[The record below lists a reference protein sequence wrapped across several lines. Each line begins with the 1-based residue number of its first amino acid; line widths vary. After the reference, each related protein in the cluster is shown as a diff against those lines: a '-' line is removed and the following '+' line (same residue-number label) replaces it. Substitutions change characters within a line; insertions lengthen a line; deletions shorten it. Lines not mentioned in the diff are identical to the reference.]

1 MIDLPWP
8 TLLALALTLVLAY
21 SVYGLCGFGAN
32 IVAMPLLAHL
42 LPLRFAV
49 PMLVL
54 LDLCA
59 GVILVRKN
67 GRQVDWP
74 EIWRLTPWLLLGLVI
89 GTTLLAQASE
99 RLLLTLLGAFV
110 LGYGLWSL
118 LKRAT
123 LSPISTRWAGPSGLI
138 GGIFTALYGTGGP
151 IYTLYLARRLPDQAV
166 LRATI
171 GAMIFGNSLV
181 RVALFAGT
189 GWLSQPG
196 LLITSLVLV
205 PCALIGYLIGSRLHH
220 HLPAQRAMQVV
231 WLLLIAGG
239 ISLLWRAGSGR

>member
-8 TLLALALTLVLAY
+8 TLLGLALTLVLAY
-21 SVYGLCGFGAN
+21 TVYGLCGFGAN

-59 GVILVRKN
+59 GLILVRKS

-89 GTTLLAQASE
+89 GTTMLAQASE
-99 RLLLTLLGAFV
+99 RVLLTLLGAFV

-118 LKRAT
+118 LKRAA
-123 LSPISTRWAGPSGLI
+123 LSTISTRWAGPSGLI

-151 IYTLYLARRLPDQAV
+151 IYTLYLARRIPDQAV

-171 GAMIFGNSLV
+171 GALILGNSLV
-181 RVALFAGT
+181 RVLMFAGT
-189 GWLSQPG
+189 GWLTQPG
-196 LLITSLVLV
+196 LLLTSLALI
-205 PCALIGYLIGSRLHH
+205 PCALLGYLIGSRLYR
-220 HLPAQRAMQVV
+220 HLSAQRAMQVV
-231 WLLLIAGG
+231 WLLLVAGG
-239 ISLLWRAGSGR
+239 ISLLWRALSSH

>member
-1 MIDLPWP
+1 MIDLSWP
-8 TLLALALTLVLAY
+8 TLLGLALTLVLAY
-21 SVYGLCGFGAN
+21 TVYGLSGFGAN
-32 IVAMPLLAHL
+32 IVAMPLLAHM

-59 GVILVRKN
+59 GVILVRKH

-74 EIWRLTPWLLLGLVI
+74 EVWRLTPWLLLGLAI
-89 GTTLLAQASE
+89 GTTVLANASE
-99 RLLLTLLGAFV
+99 TVLLTVLGAFV

-118 LKRAT
+118 FRSAALPA
-123 LSPISTRWAGPSGLI
+123 ISTLWAGPSGLI

-171 GAMIFGNSLV
+171 GAMIFGNSFV
-181 RVALFAGT
+181 RMAMFAGT
-189 GWLSQPG
+189 PANSDRPPECSAANGAIKFMVLPPMMLSAMFR
-196 LLITSLVLV
+196 
-205 PCALIGYLIGSRLHH
+205 ALMPTR
-220 HLPAQRAMQVV
+220 PA
-231 WLLLIAGG
+231 
-239 ISLLWRAGSGR
+239 

>member
-67 GRQVDWP
+67 GRQVNWP

-196 LLITSLVLV
+196 LLTTSLVLV
-205 PCALIGYLIGSRLHH
+205 PCALIGSLIGSRLHH
-220 HLPAQRAMQVV
+220 RLPAQRAMQVV
-231 WLLLIAGG
+231 WLLLVAGG